1 VLVVFPSVIAK
12 GSPNFALS
20 DVLITAGFL
29 ALFALGRRWFFAR
42 YRPTADLT
50 H

>member
-1 VLVVFPSVIAK
+1 VIAK

-20 DVLITAGFL
+20 DVLITTGFL